1 VVPVLLAAG
10 GLSPTLEEGGPS
22 SLLSSV
28 YSNIAVGDNQ
38 QPHIDRI
45 LTVNRDK
52 HSLMSHTQLSKIKS
66 TVAVMERRINFPM
79 LKFK

>member
-1 VVPVLLAAG
+1 LAAG
-10 GLSPTLEEGGPS
+10 DLSTTLEEGGPS
-22 SLLSSV
+22 SLLSSSV

-45 LTVNRDK
+45 LTVNRDQ
-52 HSLMSHTQLSKIKS
+52 HSLMSYTQLSKIKS
-66 TVAVMERRINFPM
+66 TVAAMGRRINFPM

>member
-1 VVPVLLAAG
+1 LAAG
-10 GLSPTLEEGGPS
+10 DLSPTLEEGGLS
-22 SLLSSV
+22 SLLSSSV

-45 LTVNRDK
+45 LTVNSDK

-66 TVAVMERRINFPM
+66 TVASMERRINFPM
-79 LKFK
+79 LEFK

>member
-1 VVPVLLAAG
+1 LAAG
-10 GLSPTLEEGGPS
+10 DLSPTLEEGGLS
-22 SLLSSV
+22 SLLSSSV

-52 HSLMSHTQLSKIKS
+52 HSLMSHTKLSEIKS